1 MVTSFWGSYTSKK
14 INELNVEKQII
25 HPQPQGAEPVP
36 AGSQVKCPSRHRRFF
51 RFLPVVRKTRSSFHH
66 RVIVSISFHI
76 KIRLLP
82 GLAKSLARR
91 PRASDISGQATKIYL
106 NPACWGI

>member
-1 MVTSFWGSYTSKK
+1 MVTSFGAVTHLKK

-36 AGSQVKCPSRHRRFF
+36 AGSQVKCPSLHRRFF

-66 RVIVSISFHI
+66 RVIVSLSFHI
-76 KIRLLP
+76 KIEERLHP
-82 GLAKSLARR
+82 DHSSSQGSQNR
-91 PRASDISGQATKIYL
+91 
-106 NPACWGI
+106 